1 MLYDQ
6 YCSNRNLSD
15 YCREKKTSTTIGII
29 ILVITQEFIRSI
41 FCITRVGFYMELAY
55 AQQFHHLH
63 T

>member
-41 FCITRVGFYMELAY
+41 LCITQE
-55 AQQFHHLH
+55 
-63 T
+63 